1 MASRA
6 ECALGK
12 VWLLASVLLGVSTSF
27 CYRSFYTNCPGLFP
41 QVWLRPICPSLR
53 GVCVRDERDV
63 LKAGREHE
71 DMAYLIA
78 HMWLGAC
85 FHASKGKW
93 PKNKPGTMEGGA
105 GAANNNPAL
114 LMMC

>member
-63 LKAGREHE
+63 LKVGREHE

-78 HMWLGAC
+78 HVAGCL
-85 FHASKGKW
+85 FSRQQGKMAQKQAW
-93 PKNKPGTMEGGA
+93 YNGGR
-105 GAANNNPAL
+105 GRGS
-114 LMMC
+114 